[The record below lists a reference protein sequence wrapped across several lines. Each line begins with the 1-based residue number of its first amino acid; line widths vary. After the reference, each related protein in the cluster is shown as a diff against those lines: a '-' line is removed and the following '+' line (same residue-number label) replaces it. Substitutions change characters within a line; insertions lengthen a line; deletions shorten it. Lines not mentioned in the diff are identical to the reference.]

1 MKRLIP
7 IFFICCM
14 MAFSA
19 SAYEPNEDNLCC
31 DFTITTDSS
40 PTKCLT
46 EADLIGGNWVEKY
59 DESVSSSHRVMAFS
73 RCGQVDI
80 STIFEDGYIESELTS
95 WKLSHLDGKNFLS
108 INDPVLGEVV
118 TYEVKTT
125 DTGIQMKEL
134 GFDEALEFEYA
145 SAVNKATF

>member
-19 SAYEPNEDNLCC
+19 SAFQPNDSEPCC
-31 DFTITTDSS
+31 DFTSTTDSS
-40 PTKCLT
+40 PIKCLT

-59 DESVSSSHRVMAFS
+59 DKSVSSAHRIMVFS

-95 WKLSHLDGKNFLS
+95 WKLNHTNGKDYLS

-125 DTGIQMKEL
+125 DSGIQMKEL
-134 GFDEALEFEYA
+134 GFDEAIEFEYA
-145 SAVNKATF
+145 SATKKATF

>member
-14 MAFSA
+14 MALSA
-19 SAYEPNEDNLCC
+19 SALQPNETTLCC
-31 DFTITTDSS
+31 DLTSTTDSS
-40 PTKCLT
+40 PIKCLT
-46 EADLIGGNWVEKY
+46 EADLIGSNWVEKY
-59 DESVSSSHRVMAFS
+59 DKSVSSTHRILAFT

-80 STIFEDGYIESELTS
+80 STIFEDGFIESELTS
-95 WKLSHLDGKNFLS
+95 WKLSHQNGKDFLS
-108 INDPVLGEVV
+108 ISDPVLGEVI

-134 GFDEALEFEYA
+134 GFDEAIEFEYA
-145 SAVNKATF
+145 SAVSEATF